1 MSRQEENVIG
11 SAFEETLLQA
21 LKLLAQPAR
30 LGAESPLAAPY
41 FLSRALPPGSYLH
54 TPESRGHL
62 LKSVIKTV
70 AQQLWQGPLPKNRAE
85 MQAALKEVRK
95 ARGTPPYSY
104 LVLELRY
111 FQEYLQP
118 RSLREIYED
127 DAYLLDSKTGDHRS
141 HKVALQ
147 QLGELLLAQLRP
159 VLRLEQ
165 PVVPALF
172 VGYAQEEQKLSQAL
186 QHRQTVSLSGTGGV
200 GKTTLAAR
208 ILQQRKGQPHF
219 WYTFHPTLN
228 DRLSSLLF
236 GLGYFLHEQS
246 TSQLWQY
253 LIAQQGALTDFTV
266 ALGLAHQDLA
276 ARQAEAPLLCFDELD
291 RITHSD
297 PGQIQ
302 PAHRQLLEFI
312 ESLRGLAPILLIGQR
327 PVIDSDHYVTLTGL
341 KPVQI
346 PALWQ
351 GGGCAIHAVEVEKL
365 FRATGGNLRML
376 RICLALQQDGVA
388 LEEVITQLAANAS
401 LYPIFHRLWLR
412 LDDDERNLLQQLA
425 VFRGPAPD
433 QLGSPQTIASLVAR
447 HLVEADG
454 QGGIG
459 LVNHLHE
466 LIYHALAPEVREA
479 LHLQAAHALLPYAEY
494 TEAAY
499 HFWQAAHPAQAVQ
512 LWYPQRQSEI
522 RRGHTDAALAIFE
535 GISRNQ
541 LRPQE
546 QQGLDLLRAELRYL
560 RGELTK
566 GLAEL
571 PKTAGRTATEANAR
585 LVALQGDYQDALG
598 YPDQAIQSYHE
609 GIHLLTRL
617 QSEASRFHHRLGKL
631 YLRQKEL
638 AAAKREARLLECQ
651 LQNLYGTIEAEEGR
665 YQDALLCHQKALTL
679 AQLVGDEASLAV
691 TYRNLAKLLGA
702 RFQKLEEAT
711 DYFEK
716 AIACFEQLGDRL
728 SVEQT
733 RDNLSAVYLQTHQF
747 QAALTAANQA
757 YRFFKAINA
766 PHGAANAG
774 VNLAEAHFELGNL
787 DQAEHYA
794 LAVLELEERQSYP
807 YALFNLGRIAAVH
820 GNITK
825 AKSYLG
831 QTIRTAE
838 MNGDHYL
845 KVYALRE
852 LGKVLLPSEET
863 VAREHLCTARQSF
876 QQLGMTLEVQA
887 TEKLL
892 GLID

>member
-85 MQAALKEVRK
+85 MQAAIKEVRK
-95 ARGTPPYSY
+95 ERGTPPYSY

-159 VLRLEQ
+159 ALRLEQ
-165 PVVPALF
+165 PVAPALF
-172 VGYAQEEQKLSQAL
+172 VGYAQEEQKLNQAL
-186 QHRQTVSLSGTGGV
+186 QHRQTVSLSGAGGV

-327 PVIDSDHYVTLTGL
+327 PIIDSDHYLTLTGL

-351 GGGCAIHAVEVEKL
+351 GGGCTIHAIDVEKL
-365 FRATGGNLRML
+365 FRATGGNLRLL
-376 RICLALQQDGVA
+376 RIALALQQDGVA
-388 LEEVITQLAANAS
+388 IDEVVAQLAGNAS
-401 LYPIFHRLWLR
+401 IYPLFHRLWSR
-412 LDDDERNLLQQLA
+412 LDDAERQTLQQLA
-425 VFRGPAPD
+425 VFRGPAPE
-433 QLGSPQTIASLVAR
+433 QLGAPQTIASLVAR
-447 HLVEADG
+447 HLVEQDG
-454 QGGIG
+454 QGGIMMVAN
-459 LVNHLHE
+459 LPE
-466 LIYHALAPEVREA
+466 LIYPELGPEVRET
-479 LHLQAAHALLPYAEY
+479 LHHQAAQLLLSYAEY

-499 HFWQAAHPAQAVQ
+499 HLWKAARPDLAIQ

-522 RRGHTDAALAIFE
+522 RRGHTDAALVIFE

-546 QQGLDLLRAELRYL
+546 QQGLDLLRAELRYK
-560 RGELTK
+560 RGDLTK
-566 GLAEL
+566 GLADIGKA
-571 PKTAGRTATEANAR
+571 PGRAASEANAR
-585 LVALQGDYQDALG
+585 LMALQGDYQEALG
-598 YPDQAIQSYHE
+598 YPDQAIRSYHE
-609 GIHLLTRL
+609 GIQILTRL
-617 QSEASRFHHRLGKL
+617 QAEASRFHYRLGKL
-631 YLRQKEL
+631 QLRQKEL

-651 LQNLYGTIEAEEGR
+651 LQNLYGVLEVEEGR
-665 YQDALLCHQKALTL
+665 YGDALISYQKALAL
-679 AQLVGDEASLAV
+679 AQAVGDEAQLADS
-691 TYRNLAKLLGA
+691 YRNLAKLFGA
-702 RFQKLEEAT
+702 RLQKLDQAV
-711 DYFEK
+711 DYFQK
-716 AIACFEQLGDRL
+716 AIACYEQLGDRM

-733 RDNLSAVYLQTHQF
+733 RDNLTATYLQTRQF
-747 QAALTAANQA
+747 HAALETAAPT
-757 YRFFKAINA
+757 YRFFKAIQA
-766 PHGAANAG
+766 TYPAANAG
-774 VNLAEAHFELGNL
+774 VNLAEAHLELGNL
-787 DQAEHYA
+787 EEAERYA
-794 LAVLELEERQSYP
+794 LEVLDLEERQAYP
-807 YALFNLGRIAAVH
+807 YACFNLGRVAFIR
-820 GNITK
+820 GNHAK
-825 AKSYLG
+825 ARGYLE
-831 QTIRTAE
+831 QSVRSAD
-838 MNGDHYL
+838 MNEDRYMQA
-845 KVYALRE
+845 YALRE
-852 LGKVLLPSEET
+852 LGKVLLTSEE
-863 VAREHLCTARQSF
+863 AIGSEQLRAAQQLF
-876 QQLGMTLEVQA
+876 QQLGMTQEVQE

-892 GLID
+892 A